1 MTSLSDHDRSSV
13 QDPIAVS
20 PENLFHALENRDR
33 EIYALRQQLQALKA
47 HINKLPSDA
56 EPGKSSSS
64 DVTAASLIDPL
75 KLRNDKMMA
84 VLAERE
90 RQMKGLQAEYKEYKA
105 TSTADLHKE
114 KLVKQSLAD
123 ELAALHGQLE
133 TLKGRF
139 IEGQRNNESI
149 RKELVNVRTEL
160 ESVRV
165 EKQALI
171 SEASRSATLQK
182 QLEEMQENVQ
192 KLEQLLNSSKE
203 SLQIAEMEREHALRD
218 RDAGLARAD
227 ALEEKNKSLEK
238 LVESLT
244 IDKAF
249 AQEKI
254 FHLQGERE
262 DAEAR
267 LKLAHFHMAK
277 KVKETAEL
285 EANLVAFQ
293 SKIEELTYD
302 LALSQKMFDDYRQA
316 HEKNIRD
323 DELHVQ
329 ALKTALE
336 QAQLDAK
343 QWEEKYFIGLDK
355 WRGQEKR
362 IAELVLME
370 EKMLKMKSLINSYN
384 TPQERYLPKFDKGDQ
399 PGGQA

>member
-56 EPGKSSSS
+56 ESGKSSPA

-105 TSTADLHKE
+105 TSIADLNKE
-114 KLVKQSLAD
+114 KLAKQSLAD
-123 ELAALHGQLE
+123 ELVALHGQLE

-139 IEGQRNNESI
+139 IEGQRNNDSV
-149 RKELVNVRTEL
+149 RKELVFVRTEL

-165 EKQALI
+165 EKQALL

-182 QLEEMQENVQ
+182 QLEEMQGHAQ
-192 KLEQLLNSSKE
+192 KLEQMLNASKE
-203 SLQIAEMEREHALRD
+203 SVQKAEMEREHALRD
-218 RDAGLARAD
+218 RDAGLARAEG
-227 ALEEKNKSLEK
+227 LEEKNKSLEK
-238 LVESLT
+238 RVESLS

-249 AQEKI
+249 AQEKT
-254 FHLQGERE
+254 FHLQGEKE

-285 EANLVAFQ
+285 EASLVSYQ

-302 LALSQKMFDDYRQA
+302 LTLSQKMFDDYRQA
-316 HEKNIRD
+316 HEKNMRD
-323 DELHVQ
+323 EELNVQ
-329 ALKTALE
+329 ALKLALE

-343 QWEEKYFIGLDK
+343 QWEEKYFISLDK
-355 WRGQEKR
+355 WRGQERR
-362 IAELVLME
+362 IEELVVME
-370 EKMLKMKSLINSYN
+370 EKMMKMKSLINSFN
-384 TPQERYLPKFDKGDQ
+384 TTQERCHLKLEKGDQ
-399 PGGQA
+399 QGGQV